1 MHIVLVPGFWLGAWS
16 WAPVTA
22 ALEAAGHTPHPISLP
37 GMDSVDADRSGISL
51 DDHIRF
57 VETFVDGL
65 DGDVVLVGHSGAGS
79 VIHAVVDR
87 HPDRIRHAVY
97 VDSAPTPE
105 GMPVNPNIP
114 EVNGELP
121 LPEWDFFDDLELNG
135 LDDSDLENFRAR
147 AVPTPLR
154 VARDPQVL
162 TDERRFEVPATII
175 TCTFSAEEMRRGMG
189 AGVPFFAELP
199 RIHEVGIVELPTGH
213 WPQFSRPRDLAGV
226 IAAAIR

>member
-37 GMDSVDADRSGISL
+37 GMESLDSDRRGITL

-57 VETFVDGL
+57 VETVIDGL
-65 DGDVVLVGHSGAGS
+65 EGDVVLVGHSGGGS

-97 VDSAPTPE
+97 VDSGPTPH
-105 GMPVNPNIP
+105 GMPVNPDIP
-114 EVNGELP
+114 EVDGELP

-135 LDDSDLENFRAR
+135 LDDSDLANFRAR

-162 TDERRFEVPATII
+162 VDERRFEVPATII
-175 TCTFSAEEMRRGMG
+175 TCTFSAEAMRRGMG
-189 AGVPFFAELP
+189 AGVPYFAELP